1 MFLMAKKTLV
11 VLPIFAENNEILNDL
26 RQRFPNMPAK
36 LQSFEIGLGV
46 SQHEAG
52 GMPCNARAFKMRTKG
67 VQGVFEN
74 KGHSL
79 SCLAIYWRC
88 SDGILVASYLYI
100 DACSSQKS
108 PNAKLHQSAF
118 VHISCIYSV
127 VYIMF
132 VQFGL
137 SRTACLHCSHHRS
150 NGLQRKQGTG
160 DATTGAGGSPSS
172 AHDWIACG
180 NWT

>member
-1 MFLMAKKTLV
+1 
-11 VLPIFAENNEILNDL
+11 
-26 RQRFPNMPAK
+26 
-36 LQSFEIGLGV
+36 
-46 SQHEAG
+46 
-52 GMPCNARAFKMRTKG
+52 MRTKG

-137 SRTACLHCSHHRS
+137 SRTACLHCSHHEAMGCKGSKAQATQPQVRAVHHPQRMIRS
-150 NGLQRKQGTG
+150 PVETGPENGVASQDANRMDLQVSFVGLF
-160 DATTGAGGSPSS
+160 
-172 AHDWIACG
+172 
-180 NWT
+180 